1 MTKKK
6 IIFFSKSERISADH
20 IFASTVILSDEFPKL
35 FNKIDNISVQKLNIY
50 EPIQHMPNKNNNAK
64 DKIQNRKIVGS
75 MIAQFALLEKFNRQ
89 DFEKNNQNCKDNN
102 FVDSSRIDTIL
113 KKDNMIFQD
122 LIFN

>member
-1 MTKKK
+1 
-6 IIFFSKSERISADH
+6 
-20 IFASTVILSDEFPKL
+20 
-35 FNKIDNISVQKLNIY
+35 
-50 EPIQHMPNKNNNAK
+50 MPNKNNNAK

-89 DFEKNNQNCKDNN
+89 DFEKNNQNYKDNN